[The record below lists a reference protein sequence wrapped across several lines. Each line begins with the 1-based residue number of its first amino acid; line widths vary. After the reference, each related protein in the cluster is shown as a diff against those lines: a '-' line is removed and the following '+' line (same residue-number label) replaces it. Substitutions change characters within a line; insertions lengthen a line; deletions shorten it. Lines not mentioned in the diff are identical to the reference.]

1 MEDLLKTTEGSKPDV
16 NNESLEQKI
25 DAGLDKADEGQE
37 GQEGQEETTED
48 LGKDIKEAK
57 AISDPNAKIMYL
69 GKEMT
74 LAEAEKIYKGLQ
86 GKSEKDKQAWTK
98 ESESLKGL
106 KQLDTFLRA
115 NPDKAAKVKAII
127 EDLAEEK
134 TGVKKKWFDMSDDEQ
149 ASALEELVESRDAI
163 KNIKNLDSRLK
174 NIETLLQNA
183 GQKAKQTEEETQLE
197 SEIKE
202 NVKRLKLDTPEMKEE
217 LSLFWEILGSAKI
230 EDGDDIASICDMVF
244 EKITKFSKSKVSK
257 YIDGKKSKDS
267 GLEGGGG
274 KLIVK
279 DTTKPAFD
287 QEAFSKKIDKK
298 FATMETS

>member
-1 MEDLLKTTEGSKPDV
+1 MEDLLKTTEGGKPDV
-16 NNESLEQKI
+16 NNEGSLEQKI
-25 DAGLDKADEGQE
+25 DEGLDKADEGQTT
-37 GQEGQEETTED
+37 EGQEESTED
-48 LGKDIKEAK
+48 LGDKIQEAK
-57 AISDPNAKIMYL
+57 AISDPNARVVWL

-74 LAEAEKIYKGLQ
+74 LAESEKVYKGLQ
-86 GKSEKDKQAWTK
+86 GKSEKEKKAWAEKSDKF
-98 ESESLKGL
+98 KGL
-106 KQLDTFLRA
+106 EQLDTFLRA
-115 NPDKAAKVKAII
+115 NPDKAAKVKAIV

-134 TGVKKKWFDMSDDEQ
+134 TGVKKKWFAMSDDEQ

-163 KNIKNLDSRLK
+163 KNIKSLDSRLK

-257 YIDGKKSKDS
+257 YVDGKKPKGS

-287 QEAFSKKIDKK
+287 QEAFGKKIDKK

>member
-1 MEDLLKTTEGSKPDV
+1 MKDELKTTEGEKPDV
-16 NNESLEQKI
+16 NNEGSLEQNI
-25 DAGLDKADEGQE
+25 DAGLDKADEGQATE
-37 GQEGQEETTED
+37 GQKETTEN
-48 LGKDIKEAK
+48 LGEDIKEAK
-57 AISDPNAKIMYL
+57 AISDPNARIMYL
-69 GKEMT
+69 GKERT

-86 GKSEKDKQAWTK
+86 VKSEKDKQAWTK

-134 TGVKKKWFDMSDDEQ
+134 TGVKKKWFDMSDEEQ
-149 ASALEELVESRDAI
+149 AEALEELVESRDAI
-163 KNIKNLDSRLK
+163 KNIKSLDIRLK

-183 GQKAKQTEEETQLE
+183 GQQAKQTEEETQLE

-202 NVKRLKLDTPEMKEE
+202 NIKRLKLDTPEMKEE

-230 EDGDDIASICDMVF
+230 EDDDDIASICDMVF
-244 EKITKFSKSKVSK
+244 EKITNFSKSKVSK
-257 YIDGKKSKDS
+257 YVDGKKPKWS

-287 QEAFSKKIDKK
+287 QETFSEKIEKK

>member
-1 MEDLLKTTEGSKPDV
+1 MEDLLKTTEGGKPDV
-16 NNESLEQKI
+16 NNEGSLEQKI
-25 DAGLDKADEGQE
+25 DEGLDKADEGQTT
-37 GQEGQEETTED
+37 EGQEESTED
-48 LGKDIKEAK
+48 LGDKIQEAK
-57 AISDPNAKIMYL
+57 AISDPNARVVWL

-74 LAEAEKIYKGLQ
+74 LAESEKVYKGLQ

-115 NPDKAAKVKAII
+115 NPDKAAKVKAIV

-163 KNIKNLDSRLK
+163 KNIKSLDSRLK

-230 EDGDDIASICDMVF
+230 EDDDDIASICDMVF

-257 YIDGKKSKDS
+257 YVDGKKPKGS
-267 GLEGGGG
+267 GLEGSGG

-287 QEAFSKKIDKK
+287 QEAFGKKIDKK